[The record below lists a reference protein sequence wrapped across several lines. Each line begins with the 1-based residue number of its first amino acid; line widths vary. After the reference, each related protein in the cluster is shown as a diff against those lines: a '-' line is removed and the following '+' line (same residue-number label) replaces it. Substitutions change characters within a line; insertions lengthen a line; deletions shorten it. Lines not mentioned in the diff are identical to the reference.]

1 MRPRVLITPREPF
14 ATSPPYRA
22 AQAPDDFPF
31 LERFQ
36 HASRKVREDFA
47 FAKLVLIKSISF
59 QMFYA
64 SRWIVSSRPDFSTPK
79 MMIADSEEFRTR
91 PKVRAE

>member
-47 FAKLVLIKSISF
+47 FANLVLDLNDLRRDWGPSALNVTSQSSMSVKTQSILF
-59 QMFYA
+59 FPA
-64 SRWIVSSRPDFSTPK
+64 
-79 MMIADSEEFRTR
+79 
-91 PKVRAE
+91 